1 MIVVD
6 SSALFAMLL
15 REDEASD
22 CRKAIEEASD
32 LLMSAATLTEV
43 LVVGARK
50 GVLAM
55 TRDLVGTL
63 DLKVQ
68 PLTHERALA
77 AGDAFERWGHR
88 QHRAGLNYG
97 DCFAYALASELGL
110 PLLFVGSDFS
120 QTDIRSVL

>member
-6 SSALFAMLL
+6 SSALFAILL
-15 REDEASD
+15 REPEASE
-22 CRKAIEEASD
+22 CGKAIENAAD
-32 LLMSAATLTEV
+32 LLMSAATLAEI

-50 GVLAM
+50 DVLTR
-55 TRDLVGTL
+55 TRDLLGTL

-68 PLTHERALA
+68 PLTNERALA
-77 AGDAFERWGHR
+77 AGQAFEHWGHR

-97 DCFAYALASELGL
+97 DCFAYALASELDL
-110 PLLFVGSDFS
+110 PLLFVGGDFS